1 MPPPD
6 HGHTSY
12 SVGIV
17 AAYFGSQLGL
27 LRRCQAV
34 STAAGS
40 GLNLKV
46 DLTLNGC
53 SKKFTAAAAREDASE
68 SGEWSTT
75 PVSTTDYSTY
85 NY

>member
-40 GLNLKV
+40 GLNPTPTLK
-46 DLTLNGC
+46 
-53 SKKFTAAAAREDASE
+53 S
-68 SGEWSTT
+68 
-75 PVSTTDYSTY
+75 
-85 NY
+85 

>member
-1 MPPPD
+1 MAAAVQVPPPD

-40 GLNLKV
+40 GLNPTPTLK
-46 DLTLNGC
+46 
-53 SKKFTAAAAREDASE
+53 S
-68 SGEWSTT
+68 
-75 PVSTTDYSTY
+75 
-85 NY
+85 

>member
-1 MPPPD
+1 MAAAVQGPPPD

-53 SKKFTAAAAREDASE
+53 SKKFTAAAREDASE
-68 SGEWSTT
+68 SEGMEHHTSQ
-75 PVSTTDYSTY
+75 YH
-85 NY
+85 